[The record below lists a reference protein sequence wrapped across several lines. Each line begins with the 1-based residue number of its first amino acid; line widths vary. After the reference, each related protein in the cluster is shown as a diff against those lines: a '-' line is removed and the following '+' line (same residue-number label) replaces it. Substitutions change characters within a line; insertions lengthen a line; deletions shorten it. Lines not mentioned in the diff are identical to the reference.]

1 MHVYMHAY
9 FWQEDVDDSMDEE
22 VPEESDIPADGGD
35 DLDGSDIDGE
45 PYLCVPPV
53 ADARPVCGHP
63 EIVEARLR
71 RLQELREEMDR
82 LQSVVMDDDYSK
94 SFCVN

>member
-1 MHVYMHAY
+1 MHVYMHA
-9 FWQEDVDDSMDEE
+9 FWQVDESMDEE

-35 DLDGSDIDGE
+35 DLDGIDIDGE

-53 ADARPVCGHP
+53 DARPVCGHR

-82 LQSVVMDDDYSK
+82 LQSVD
-94 SFCVN
+94 CHGR